1 MQSSPPILFDRAQ
14 LRKLRARRV
23 ADFARADFL
32 HREAVESVAESLH
45 FIARAFPTVVELGA
59 HSGLLGEAVSLRAGT
74 QHYIACDLAEAA
86 LSRLEGA
93 RICADEELLPFAENS
108 VDAVLSILSLQ
119 WVNDLPGTLA
129 QIHRML
135 KPDGL
140 FIAVVPGGETLS
152 ELRATF
158 AMVESVRT
166 GGIHPR
172 VAPFIDV
179 RDAGAL
185 LQRAGFALPV
195 ADSDTLTITYPHLFG
210 LMDDLRSA
218 AQTNMLQQQVQ
229 HFTPRGFFADATA
242 HYAEHYKNAEGEL
255 TATVELITLTGWK
268 PAANQQQPAKRGS
281 GKISLVK
288 ALQ

>member
-1 MQSSPPILFDRAQ
+1 MW
-14 LRKLRARRV
+14 RV
-23 ADFARADFL
+23 AKRTILLKYAAPED
-32 HREAVESVAESLH
+32 ESVHATEGPS
-45 FIARAFPTVVELGA
+45 ALGA
-59 HSGLLGEAVSLRAGT
+59 DEPACVLFTSGSSGRPKGIV
-74 QHYIACDLAEAA
+74 
-86 LSRLEGA
+86 
-93 RICADEELLPFAENS
+93 NS
-108 VDAVLSILSLQ
+108 Q
-119 WVNDLPGTLA
+119 
-129 QIHRML
+129 R
-135 KPDGL
+135 
-140 FIAVVPGGETLS
+140 
-152 ELRATF
+152 
-158 AMVESVRT
+158 
-166 GGIHPR
+166 
-172 VAPFIDV
+172 
-179 RDAGAL
+179 AL

-229 HFTPRGFFADATA
+229 HFTPRGFFADAAA